1 VKTFYNIDNLTVGT
15 FAFGTLRFG
24 AVTLRAFF
32 QGYCFIEYANLQ
44 SCLDA
49 ISSMNLF
56 DLGSIL

>member
-1 VKTFYNIDNLTVGT
+1 LTVGT